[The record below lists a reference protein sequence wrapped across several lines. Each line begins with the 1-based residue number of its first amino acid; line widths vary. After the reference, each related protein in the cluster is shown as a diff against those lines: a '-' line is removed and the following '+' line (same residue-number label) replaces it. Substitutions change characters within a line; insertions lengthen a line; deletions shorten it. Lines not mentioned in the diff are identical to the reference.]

1 MSPETQRLYDEVHD
15 LQMKLRERIY
25 SDSGRTPKLKM
36 KLSFLKFFISPLVTA
51 AVNAIKNSA
60 LKLSRSNNSPGLNE
74 ADFEKLVELIRKAK
88 DLKGGSLSG
97 LEKSAWVTEQVR
109 SMWGKVL
116 PGLAWVPDALTQ
128 LAYAAAQRKGVV

>member
-1 MSPETQRLYDEVHD
+1 MSPEAQRLYDEVHD

-36 KLSFLKFFISPLVTA
+36 KLGFLKFFISPLVN
-51 AVNAIKNSA
+51 AVVNSLKASAI
-60 LKLSRSNNSPGLNE
+60 KLSRSGGQPGLNE
-74 ADFEKLVELIRKAK
+74 ADFDRIVDLVKKAK

-97 LEKSAWVTEQVR
+97 LEKSAWVTEQVKKL
-109 SMWGKVL
+109 WGHAL

-128 LAYAAAQRKGVV
+128 FGYAAAKKKGVI